1 MSESL
6 ITHRGGCHCGAVRF
20 AVEAPARLR
29 VLDCNCS
36 LCRMTAL
43 RPRHGV
49 PKGGCGSGRFRPDRV
64 QYAGAASPPAP
75 TPLRGGTVSGPHL
88 IVPAA
93 RFRLLQGAEMLSEYR
108 FNTGVAR
115 HLFCQRC
122 GVKSFY
128 VPRSH
133 PDGYS
138 VNARCLDA
146 GTVTGIDIELF
157 DDTRREQSTAA
168 VAHLSQA

>member
-20 AVEAPARLR
+20 EVEAPARLR

-36 LCRMTAL
+36 LCRMSAFQ
-43 RPRHGV
+43 HV
-49 PKGGCGSGRFRPDRV
+49 
-64 QYAGAASPPAP
+64 
-75 TPLRGGTVSGPHL
+75 

-93 RFRLLQGAEMLSEYR
+93 RFRLLQGAAMLSEYR

-168 VAHLSQA
+168 VAHLSRA